1 MKRRLSIAAIMIA
14 IIAVVMSAWCGYAM
28 AAEEV
33 TTEELVNDMP
43 AYDGKEVTITGEAV
57 GDVMLRDGYGWVT
70 VDDDIYSTRSIE
82 EGGELSGYTNLGI
95 GVWAPRGEL
104 DQINILGGYKNKGD
118 RVMVTGVFNRACH
131 EHGGDTDIHASS
143 VEVLEPGHPI
153 SHPFAWWK
161 LILVLVLA
169 AAVLALGS
177 VWRKRVIFSLS
188 PARRR

>member
-1 MKRRLSIAAIMIA
+1 MRRSSIITG
-14 IIAVVMSAWCGYAM
+14 IIAVVAFLLAAWGGYAV

-57 GDVMLRDGYGWVT
+57 GDVMLRDGGGWVT
-70 VDDDIYSTRSIE
+70 VNDDIYATKSIE

-95 GVWAPRGEL
+95 AVWAPGREL
-104 DQINILGGYKNKGD
+104 EQIHILGGYKNKGD
-118 RVMVTGVFNRACH
+118 RVRVTGVFNRACQ
-131 EHGGDTDIHASS
+131 EHGGDTDIHASV
-143 VEVLEPGHPI
+143 VEVLEPGYPI

-161 LILVLVLA
+161 LVLVLVLA
-169 AAVLALGS
+169 AAALTLGS
-177 VWRKRVIFSLS
+177 IWRKRVISSLS